1 MYGQYHLPRGKN
13 PTLSCLIGFVSMD
26 HEKQQNYSTIQYK
39 WQFTGPSCRVLLCRK
54 SEALAFR
61 NLLVPFSYM
70 WDIKLPG
77 PRAIP
82 EYSAE
87 QPGWST
93 QSWRRRSNEQWGVK
107 SQNCTFPRRT
117 KQPLFH
123 TSVRHHLKPCTSI
136 ASVSRGTRASPWY
149 IMTRGTAWQAMLP
162 HRLLGKITSFLL
174 YFLRIGLLHG
184 MHVVLGW
191 EFNWLYLWWIVL

>member
-13 PTLSCLIGFVSMD
+13 PALSCLIGFVSMD
-26 HEKQQNYSTIQYK
+26 RAKQQNYSTIQYK
-39 WQFTGPSCRVLLCRK
+39 WQFTGPSCRLLLRRK
-54 SEALAFR
+54 SGALAFI
-61 NLLVPFSYM
+61 NLLVPFADM

-107 SQNCTFPRRT
+107 SQSCTFPAVKLEGR
-117 KQPLFH
+117 
-123 TSVRHHLKPCTSI
+123 SNHHFTRCWIRFSLIFFNLTTCCFCRCS
-136 ASVSRGTRASPWY
+136 ASCGTRIGLVKHWHVGPHVSKPPGQRPPK
-149 IMTRGTAWQAMLP
+149 IRNLP
-162 HRLLGKITSFLL
+162 RHPRGKITSFLL
-174 YFLRIGLLHG
+174 ILIL
-184 MHVVLGW
+184 
-191 EFNWLYLWWIVL
+191 